1 LLDVLACQERTGIL
15 AAQTPDTIR
24 VNTLLTLQRF
34 LYACS
39 EQQPLLM
46 VMEDIQ
52 WMDPTSED
60 FLAIL
65 ADNLATV
72 PVLLVVTRRPGLRPA
87 WLQEAV
93 ATLIHL
99 QPLDVDDS
107 RRLVQMIL
115 GPYPLPSPQE
125 QAIIS
130 WAGGNP
136 LWVEELTRWV
146 AESAPEATAV
156 RLPDALADVVLAR
169 LEQLPPLAKQV
180 LQTASVIGREFT
192 FRMLRQVW
200 DGEEQLDAALLELE
214 SRALCYAKRDA
225 WEPVYGFAHS
235 VLQELAYT
243 SLAPLHRLRLHAAVG
258 EALET
263 FYAGC
268 LEQVAGVLAWHY
280 AQSERTEKALEYR
293 KRRCGR
299 GGSVFETGRPA
310 HAALWLFPHAGALYH
325 LPWGGTLAAGRY

>member
-1 LLDVLACQERTGIL
+1 
-15 AAQTPDTIR
+15 
-24 VNTLLTLQRF
+24 
-34 LYACS
+34 
-39 EQQPLLM
+39 
-46 VMEDIQ
+46 
-52 WMDPTSED
+52 
-60 FLAIL
+60 
-65 ADNLATV
+65 
-72 PVLLVVTRRPGLRPA
+72 
-87 WLQEAV
+87 
-93 ATLIHL
+93 
-99 QPLDVDDS
+99 
-107 RRLVQMIL
+107 
-115 GPYPLPSPQE
+115 
-125 QAIIS
+125 
-130 WAGGNP
+130 

-263 FYAGC
+263 FYADC

-310 HAALWLFPHAGALYH
+310 HAAIWLFPHAGALYH